1 MPKDPQVT
9 MVTLVPMARKVT
21 MVLSE
26 RKETKVSTAKKVK
39 MASLERMVT
48 MVRRDPRVTMVQQ
61 DRKAPMA
68 TLVPQESVESKARRA
83 RSAIKVPQATPAAK
97 VMLAIVVTTRNA
109 EIAETTAKTSAGNA
123 LRSKEMLLRSQ
134 RLLLPQKLPMDS
146 LCTSTKDTAPGTTEV
161 VELVQHESL

>member
-1 MPKDPQVT
+1 
-9 MVTLVPMARKVT
+9 MVTLVAMARKVT
-21 MVLSE
+21 MVTSD

-48 MVRRDPRVTMVQQ
+48 MVRRDPKVTMVHQ

-83 RSAIKVPQATPAAK
+83 RSAIKVPQATSAAQ
-97 VMLAIVVTTRNA
+97 VRLALVVTTRNA

-123 LRSKEMLLRSQ
+123 LRSREMPLRS
-134 RLLLPQKLPMDS
+134 LLPQKSTTDS
-146 LCTSTKDTAPGTTEV
+146 LCTSAKDTAPGTTEV